1 MDISKTIATL
11 KQDPEFARNVGMVL
25 VHNGIVRGWARA
37 DHAPVSRVEVTPD
50 NQKIEEICREIEQME
65 GIYKVMAEACS
76 GVLEPGDD
84 LLFLIVAGD
93 IRENVKPALALLLDR
108 VKSEAISKNEVTL

>member
-11 KQDPEFARNVGMVL
+11 KQDPEFAKNVGMVL

-50 NQKIEEICREIEQME
+50 HQKIEEICREIEQME